1 MRRLAVILIAL
12 GVSVGVSVG
21 TADAHQSSVSYHDIA
36 VGDGGRVSWTLRLSS
51 RDLYEAL
58 GLDRDRDA
66 TDEEIRAGKERLTAY
81 VTARLRVTADGR
93 TCPFGPPSLGIL
105 EQNMRFAEIR
115 LVATCPLPFE
125 TLGLDDSLFFDLDPR
140 HSGLCRV
147 SFGDR
152 TLTEEF
158 SKGFEHFEWHVDAA
172 APPPEL
178 GLHEYVWKG
187 MEHIYS
193 GYDHIAFILGLL
205 LVAALRR
212 EPQGWSA
219 RPFQLA
225 LPYVL
230 KVVTAFT
237 VAHSL
242 TLILAALDVISLP
255 SRFVESAIAA
265 SIVYI
270 ALENMAPREPR
281 YRWPVAFL
289 FGLVHGLGFAA
300 MLRPI
305 LPPHGVIVPLV
316 AFNVGVELGQLTIVA
331 AVLPFL
337 LLAARAGAARY
348 RRVVVLGGST
358 LIALVGALW
367 LVERVADL
375 RIISRYLG

>member
-1 MRRLAVILIAL
+1 
-12 GVSVGVSVG
+12 
-21 TADAHQSSVSYHDIA
+21 
-36 VGDGGRVSWTLRLSS
+36 
-51 RDLYEAL
+51 
-58 GLDRDRDA
+58 
-66 TDEEIRAGKERLTAY
+66 
-81 VTARLRVTADGR
+81 
-93 TCPFGPPSLGIL
+93 
-105 EQNMRFAEIR
+105 MRFAEIR

-147 SFGDR
+147 SFGTR

-158 SKGFEHFEWHVDAA
+158 SKGFEHFEWKIDAA
-172 APPPEL
+172 APPAEL

-187 MEHIYS
+187 MEHIYT

-219 RPFQLA
+219 RPFALA

-270 ALENMAPREPR
+270 AVENMAPREPR

-305 LPPHGVIVPLV
+305 LPPNGVVVPLV

-337 LLAARAGAARY
+337 LLAARAGAERY

-358 LIALVGALW
+358 LVALVGALW
-367 LVERVADL
+367 LVERLADV
-375 RIISRYLG
+375 RIISQYLG

>member
-1 MRRLAVILIAL
+1 
-12 GVSVGVSVG
+12 
-21 TADAHQSSVSYHDIA
+21 VSYHDVTVA
-36 VGDGGRVSWTLRLSS
+36 DDGGVTWTVRLSC

-58 GLDRDRDA
+58 GLERERDA
-66 TDEEIRAGKERLTAY
+66 TNDEIRAGKDRLFAY
-81 VTARLRVTADGR
+81 VTARLRVTADGKICR
-93 TCPFGPPSLGIL
+93 FGPPALSIL

-115 LVATCPLPFE
+115 LGAVCPLPFQ

-147 SFGDR
+147 TFAGR

-158 SKGFEHFEWHVDAA
+158 SKESQHFEWAVAAA
-172 APPPEL
+172 APAEL
-178 GLHEYVWKG
+178 GLPEYVLKG

-193 GYDHIAFILGLL
+193 GTDHIAFILGLL
-205 LVAALRR
+205 LVAAIRR

-219 RPFQLA
+219 RPFGLA

-237 VAHSL
+237 VAHSM
-242 TLILAALDVISLP
+242 TLILAALDVITLP

-270 ALENMAPREPR
+270 AIENLAPREPR
-281 YRWPVAFL
+281 YRWPIAFL

-305 LPPHGVIVPLV
+305 LPPHGVVVPLV

-337 LLAARAGAARY
+337 LLAARAGAERY
-348 RRVVVLGGST
+348 RRIVVLGGST

-367 LVERVADL
+367 LVERIADI
-375 RIISRYLG
+375 RIISPFLG

>member
-12 GVSVGVSVG
+12 GVTVGR
-21 TADAHQSSVSYHDIA
+21 AEAHQSSVSYHDIA
-36 VGDGGRVSWTLRLSS
+36 VGEDGRVAWTLRLSS

-66 TDEEIRAGKERLTAY
+66 TDEEIRAGRDRLAAY
-81 VTARLRVTADGR
+81 VSARIRVTADGAV
-93 TCPFGPPSLGIL
+93 CPFGLPSLSIL
-105 EQNMRFAEIR
+105 EQNMRFAVIR
-115 LVATCPLPFE
+115 LVATCPLPFQ
-125 TLGLDDSLFFDLDPR
+125 TLGLDDTLFFDLDPR

-147 SFGDR
+147 SFGGR

-158 SKGFEHFEWHVDAA
+158 SKGFEHFEWHIDAA
-172 APPPEL
+172 AAPPEL

-187 MEHIYS
+187 MEHIYT

-205 LVAALRR
+205 LVAALRL
-212 EPQGWSA
+212 EPDGWSP
-219 RPFQLA
+219 RPFRLA

-242 TLILAALDVISLP
+242 TLILAALDVIALP

-270 ALENMAPREPR
+270 AVENMAPREPR

-305 LPPHGVIVPLV
+305 LPPHGVVVPLV

-337 LLAARAGAARY
+337 LLAARAGARRY
-348 RRVVVLGGST
+348 RRLVVLGGST

-367 LVERVADL
+367 LVERVADV
-375 RIISRYLG
+375 RIISQYLG